1 MSVPLGRNV
10 TMWHQPHHRSYQNDV
25 VNNEELPWK
34 SLEAYHLESSL
45 ANILARPINK
55 RKKTFEFTIS
65 VLVPSLE
72 MLALTVISDC
82 VIISFP

>member
-1 MSVPLGRNV
+1 
-10 TMWHQPHHRSYQNDV
+10 MWHQTHHRSYQNDV

-45 ANILARPINK
+45 ANCSRNIPCQAYQQK
-55 RKKTFEFTIS
+55 KKTFEFTIG
-65 VLVPSLE
+65 VLATSLE